1 MVQMSW
7 LPRSGL
13 LSLPD
18 ACFRHHQLPH
28 FKYTAEALS
37 PLAHGSNVVDATISD
52 AMSAGQ
58 ISLLEI

>member
-1 MVQMSW
+1 
-7 LPRSGL
+7 LP
-13 LSLPD
+13 
-18 ACFRHHQLPH
+18 Q
-28 FKYTAEALS
+28 FKYTAENLS